1 MAEVRRGARKDLT
14 LSGLAA
20 WIGGKEA
27 LHGPLVKIEVA
38 EDGTVGTF
46 DDAKD
51 IPEDAPTV
59 KQDPAETAVCG
70 SGQSRVCRGEAYISN
85 VRQKVLVCR

>member
-1 MAEVRRGARKDLT
+1 MAEVPRGALKSLT
-14 LSGLAA
+14 LSELTS

-46 DDAKD
+46 QNSDDPPAA
-51 IPEDAPTV
+51 APGV
-59 KQDPAETAVCG
+59 KLDPQRSATCDVGKSKVCI
-70 SGQSRVCRGEAYISN
+70 GEAYISN